1 MIHRFYFMGRRSDLS
16 LEQFLTYWRTK
27 HPRAVST
34 PVTQIRR
41 YIQSHRAPEMES
53 TAPFDGIAETWHHDF
68 DDMLSL
74 VRSPVIPIFKKD
86 EENFVNHAHAEDL
99 TTTDR
104 VILDGPRGKEMLKAI
119 FTVKR
124 PPEMTLA
131 EFRCY
136 WQEVHAPIAIKL
148 PGLRRYVQCAVID
161 EVYSFAEP
169 KWDGIAQLWFDNPE
183 AVRATFQSDYYKNES
198 GPDSQKFIGQSAV
211 VWVHEHP
218 VLPKQFQLEV

>member
-1 MIHRFYFMGRRSDLS
+1 MIHRFYFMGRRQDLT

-41 YIQSHRAPEMES
+41 YVQSHRTPDMES
-53 TAPFDGIAETWHHDF
+53 TAPFDGIAETWHNDF

-74 VRSPVIPIFKKD
+74 IHSPVIPIFKKD

-99 TTTDR
+99 AVTDR
-104 VILDGPRGKEMLKAI
+104 IILDGQRTTQMVKGI

-124 PPEMTLA
+124 LPEMTLA
-131 EFRCY
+131 EFRRY
-136 WQEVHAPIAIKL
+136 WSEVHAPLAIKL
-148 PGLRRYVQCAVID
+148 PGLRRYVQGEVID
-161 EVYSFAEP
+161 EAYAIAEP
-169 KWDGIAQLWFDNPE
+169 RWDGVAQLWFD
-183 AVRATFQSDYYKNES
+183 D
-198 GPDSQKFIGQSAV
+198 PDSVRRCFESEFYQRESHPDGANFISQSAA

-218 VLPKQFQLEV
+218 VLPRSFV